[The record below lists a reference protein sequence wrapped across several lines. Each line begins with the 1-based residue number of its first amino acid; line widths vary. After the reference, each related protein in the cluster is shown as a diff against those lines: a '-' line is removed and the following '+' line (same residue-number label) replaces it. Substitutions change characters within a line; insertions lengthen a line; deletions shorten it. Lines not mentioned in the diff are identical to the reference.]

1 MTVRSSAAGAPDVWG
16 PRPLG
21 TPPVMQMQIEPA
33 VGAPAPGFRA
43 PTSHGQTLDSES
55 FHGKLAVVLFFLA
68 HPGRPDD
75 ELLLDSFDEHL
86 VDFGHERV
94 QLLGVAPSAP
104 RELRERAD
112 GQQLAVTIL
121 ADESGAIARSFGVAA
136 AVDSAVGVSDVADTE
151 AGDAGLAPPATVIID
166 HEGIIAARVPRTDT
180 AHHVEQVLET
190 LRVSLRPR
198 TGRSSQ

>member
-1 MTVRSSAAGAPDVWG
+1 VWG
-16 PRPLG
+16 PRRLG
-21 TPPVMQMQIEPA
+21 TPPMMQMQIEPA

-43 PTSHGQTLDSES
+43 PTSHGQTLDSET

-94 QLLGVAPSAP
+94 QLLGVAPCAP

-112 GQQLAVTIL
+112 GHQLAVTIL

-136 AVDSAVGVSDVADTE
+136 AVDSAVGDSDAADT
-151 AGDAGLAPPATVIID
+151 DAGLDPPATVIID
-166 HEGIIAARVPRTDT
+166 HEGIIAARVPRTDPT
-180 AHHVEQVLET
+180 HHVEQVLET

-198 TGRSSQ
+198 TGRSSR